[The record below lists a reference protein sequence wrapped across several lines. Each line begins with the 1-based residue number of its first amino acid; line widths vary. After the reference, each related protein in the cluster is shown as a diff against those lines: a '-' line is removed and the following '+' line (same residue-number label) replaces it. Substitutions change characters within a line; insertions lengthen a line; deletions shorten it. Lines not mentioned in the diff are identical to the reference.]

1 MERRCFEDFYRTYVK
16 RVYKFVYFRIGSD
29 KRLAEDLTQ
38 DVFLKAF
45 EAFERY
51 DPAVSQSSWIYTI
64 ARNHLINHY
73 AKTRPGVSLDDI
85 EGSVW
90 TSEDGRDRMIS
101 RQDERHMLDAL
112 ARLPK
117 EDATLIRMKYLEGW
131 AFEELAEIF
140 GKSSGALRVQAG
152 RAMKHLKTEMKK
164 ILL

>member
-1 MERRCFEDFYRTYVK
+1 MEQRRFEEFYRSYMK
-16 RVYKFVYFRIGSD
+16 RVYKFVFFRVGSD

-73 AKTRPGVSLDDI
+73 AKSRPGVSFDDI

-90 TSEDGRDRMIS
+90 TSEDGRIRMIR
-101 RQDERHMLDAL
+101 RQEERSVLDAL
-112 ARLPK
+112 ARLSK
-117 EDATLIRMKYLEGW
+117 EDAVLIRMKYLEGW
-131 AFEELAEIF
+131 QFDELAEIF
-140 GKSSGALRVQAG
+140 GKSSGSLRVQAG
-152 RAMKHLKTEMKK
+152 RAMKQLKTEMKK
-164 ILL
+164 I